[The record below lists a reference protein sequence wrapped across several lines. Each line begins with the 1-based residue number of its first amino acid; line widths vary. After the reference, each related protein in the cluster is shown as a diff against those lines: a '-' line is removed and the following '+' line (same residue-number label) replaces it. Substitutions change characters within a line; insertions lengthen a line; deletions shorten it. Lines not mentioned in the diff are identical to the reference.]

1 MVEKHK
7 IGLTKRN
14 FPFVLRRKLHN
25 FDQLQKTCLNIIS
38 KVDEKFMSQFNDA
51 EKIIR
56 DEEFFKETEKY
67 GSSFCYPNN
76 NGKEEFLKETQKYD
90 SDSKF
95 QLNGVDGTNFVK
107 SNQAIYGNYSV
118 VAFQE
123 ISDESLVYAKSIK
136 YDENSTPF
144 QRQRG
149 MISMEPPYYHPKYDE
164 RSYTKFTPFATTD
177 VRYFLDT
184 FSEYGEQSC
193 RSSLVKLN
201 PKMYLSP
208 HWDMGPEFASRFQI
222 PIVANK
228 NMEMGFRKN
237 KNHKWQVYRFEEGYA
252 YFVNTGYEHYARNDD
267 DTTRYQVRVCV
278 IGQKLLKDFEEVRP
292 NLEKINWDD

>member
-1 MVEKHK
+1 MVEKYK
-7 IGLTKRN
+7 IGKTKRH
-14 FPFVLRRKLHN
+14 FPLVMRKKLTN
-25 FDQLQKTCLNIIS
+25 YEKLKETCLDIIS
-38 KVDEKFMSQFNDA
+38 KVDEKFMAQFNDA

-56 DEEFFKETEKY
+56 DEEFFKET
-67 GSSFCYPNN
+67 
-76 NGKEEFLKETQKYD
+76 QKYD

-95 QLNGVDGTNFVK
+95 QLNGMDGTNFVK

-123 ISDESLVYAKSIK
+123 MSDEMVDFSKKNPVNEK
-136 YDENSTPF
+136 STPL

-149 MISMEPPYYHPKYDE
+149 MKSLQPPDYHPKFDE
-164 RSYTKFTPFATTD
+164 RSYTKFTPFASND
-177 VRYFLDT
+177 IKDFLNK
-184 FSEYGEQSC
+184 FSNYNEQSC

-222 PIVANK
+222 PIIANK

-237 KNHKWQVYRFEEGYA
+237 KKHKWQVYRFEEGYA

-267 DTTRYQVRVCV
+267 NTTRYQVRVCI
-278 IGQKLLKDFEEVRP
+278 IGQKLLQDFEVVEHDF
-292 NLEKINWDD
+292 EKLNWDD

>member
-1 MVEKHK
+1 MKYELGK
-7 IGLTKRN
+7 TKRH
-14 FPFVLRRKLHN
+14 FPFVLRYKLEN
-25 FDQLQKTCLNIIS
+25 FDYLQKTCLDIIS
-38 KVDEKFMSQFNDA
+38 KVDENFMSQFNEA

-56 DEEFFKETEKY
+56 DEEFFKETNDKY

-76 NGKEEFLKETQKYD
+76 NGKDAYLKETKKYD

-123 ISDESLVYAKSIK
+123 INDELVELSKNIEYN
-136 YDENSTPF
+136 ENSTPF

-149 MISMEPPYYHPKYDE
+149 MITLKPPYYHPKYDE
-164 RSYTKFTPFATTD
+164 RSYTKFTPFASND
-177 VRYFLDT
+177 VKNFLSN
-184 FSEYGEQSC
+184 FSPYKEQSC

-201 PKMYLSP
+201 PGMYLSP
-208 HWDMGPEFASRFQI
+208 HWDMGPEFCSRFQI

-237 KNHKWQVYRFEEGYA
+237 KNHQWNVYKFEEGYA

-267 DTTRYQVRVCV
+267 DNTRYQVRVCV
-278 IGQKLLKDFEEVRP
+278 IGQKLLNNF
-292 NLEKINWDD
+292 EKIDCNYLKNEWNE